1 MTCRVPVAV
10 PCRGLPTSYDF
21 VWLSIFAWGVGS
33 SVLNLLITIWALD
46 YFGRERGP
54 ACKPACSPPLPPSVS
69 GPHLAAHHWA
79 VPLLTTLLLLWA
91 HLPSCPGPRAREIMT
106 EQAYDVHTASR
117 AGGNLETI
125 NK

>member
-54 ACKPACSPPLPPSVS
+54 ACKPACIPHSRPASAGPTSLPTTGRCPCSHPYSFCGLTFSPAQAL
-69 GPHLAAHHWA
+69 
-79 VPLLTTLLLLWA
+79 VPGR
-91 HLPSCPGPRAREIMT
+91 S
-106 EQAYDVHTASR
+106 
-117 AGGNLETI
+117 
-125 NK
+125 